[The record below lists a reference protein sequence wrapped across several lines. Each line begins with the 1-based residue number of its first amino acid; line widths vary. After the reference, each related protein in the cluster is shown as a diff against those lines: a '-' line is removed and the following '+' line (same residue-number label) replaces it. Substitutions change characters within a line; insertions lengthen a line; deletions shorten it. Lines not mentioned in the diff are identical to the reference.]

1 MNTDPIA
8 LNKLVLFLYGIEE
21 SCLSKEHSYAHFNYY
36 FPGELSE
43 AELLKAVN
51 EYYKE
56 KDKMLRETSLVYH
69 SLDRE
74 NQDSIMTDI
83 EAAAFN
89 YFFQWDI
96 PFPRRRTEYVKE
108 RVFTLLSKGEKQ

>member
-1 MNTDPIA
+1 MNTDPNA
-8 LNKLVLFLYGIEE
+8 LHKLVLFLYGIEE

-51 EYYKE
+51 AYFED
-56 KDKMLRETSLVYH
+56 KDKMLRENSLAYH
-69 SLDRE
+69 SLNRE
-74 NQDSIMTDI
+74 TQNSIITDI

-108 RVFTLLSKGEKQ
+108 RLSVLLDSPV